1 MTKAVGAAAILL
13 GCCLAAL
20 CRVRA
25 KKARIGELCSARDSL
40 MQLRRE
46 LADRRCDLAEV
57 FLRLAGQYEG
67 KRTGVFFNRLCEEME
82 ALGEKR
88 FAEIWRAA
96 SWEVFESLDANAA
109 EMIGALG
116 GFLGGSELEP
126 QCAALERAAREMER
140 LAQTEREALGGERRM
155 SYGISLSAGALIVI
169 MLI

>member
-1 MTKAVGAAAILL
+1 VTKTIGAAAILL

-25 KKARIGELCSARDSL
+25 KKARIELLCAARDCL

-46 LADRRCDLAEV
+46 LEERRCGMPELFEKLARQNE
-57 FLRLAGQYEG
+57 GQ
-67 KRTGVFFNRLCEEME
+67 RTGAFFKRLGKEMD

-88 FAEIWRAA
+88 FSEIWRAA
-96 SWEVFESLDANAA
+96 AKEIFALPEEAAA
-109 EMIGALG
+109 EALAAPG
-116 GFLGGSELEP
+116 GCLGGSELEL

-140 LAQTEREALGGERRM
+140 LSQTEREALGAERRM
-155 SYGISLSAGALIVI
+155 SYGLSLSAGALLVI